1 MAPRVRMRDKVPT
14 RTQKTTIRTTLFLLF
29 DAIRLRNVW
38 RGSFIDQKGER
49 GCVSAPSGVSKPAP
63 RGQPP
68 PRSKFD
74 LGRFL
79 DRLRLSGIELE
90 EVGRLEAEHAAD
102 DVGRETHQGRVVFAD
117 HVVVMLPGEA

>member
-1 MAPRVRMRDKVPT
+1 MAPRVRMRDKVPI
-14 RTQKTTIRTTLFLLF
+14 RTQNTTMRTTLFLLF
-29 DAIRLRNVW
+29 EAIRLRNVW
-38 RGSFIDQKGER
+38 RGSFIDQKGKR
-49 GCVSAPSGVSKPAP
+49 GCVSA
-63 RGQPP
+63 

-79 DRLRLSGIELE
+79 DRLRLGGIELE

-117 HVVVMLPGEA
+117 HVVVMLPG